1 MMAKKIYTL
10 LMMILFCCGAI
21 AQSKHSK
28 TSLFTSYKGKIMAG
42 YQGWFNAP
50 TDGASR
56 GWRHYQGRNG
66 FKPGSIT
73 DDLWPD
79 VSEYKKIYAT
89 PFKHADSSVAY
100 LPSPYD
106 YSTVD
111 VQFKWM
117 RDYGLDGVFVQR
129 FVVDIRNANGLA
141 GTDKVL
147 QNTLKAAGKYKR
159 ALSLMYDFS
168 GMDDSGA
175 DKVIADWKH
184 LVDDIKLT
192 NGGSKQ
198 PYLYHNG
205 KPLVALWGVGF
216 NDGRRYHLAAVEKIM
231 EFLQHDPV
239 YGGCSILLGVPTYWR
254 DFGNDTEKDPHLHD
268 VLKKAD
274 IIHPW
279 MVGRYNEDTY
289 PRIEARLKDDI
300 AWCKENKLDYVPVI
314 YPGFSWH
321 NMNVGRRANGTDR
334 TVPPLN
340 QIPRNRGQFIWRQVA
355 GSINAGA
362 EMIYVAMFDEI
373 DEGTAIFKIDKNPP
387 VGLSTFVKF
396 EDDIPNDYYLYLAG
410 YAGRVL
416 KKEVPLPASIPLP
429 KGN

>member
-1 MMAKKIYTL
+1 MNNTIKKISVL
-10 LMMILFCCGAI
+10 CLMAFVCCSAI
-21 AQSKHSK
+21 AQTKHSK

-42 YQGWFNAP
+42 YQGWFNTP
-50 TDGASR
+50 TDGANR

-79 VSEYKKIYAT
+79 VSEYKKVYPT
-89 PFKHADSSVAY
+89 PFKHADGTIAY

-117 RDYGLDGVFVQR
+117 KDYGLDGVFVQR
-129 FVVDIRNANGLA
+129 FIVDVRDANGLA
-141 GTDKVL
+141 GTDHVL
-147 QNTLKAAGKYKR
+147 QNALKAAGKYKR

-175 DKVIADWKH
+175 DKVITDWKH
-184 LVDDIKLT
+184 LVDDLKLT
-192 NGGSKQ
+192 AGGNKQ

-216 NDGRRYHLAAVEKIM
+216 NDGRRYNLAAVEKIM
-231 EFLQHDPV
+231 DFLQHDPV

-279 MVGRYNEDTY
+279 MVGRYNEDSY
-289 PRIEARLKDDI
+289 PRFEARLKDDI
-300 AWCKENKLDYVPVI
+300 AWCKENKLDYVPVVF
-314 YPGFSWH
+314 PGFSWH
-321 NMNVGRRANGTDR
+321 NMNVGRRAGGTI
-334 TVPPLN
+334 PQQN
-340 QIPRNRGQFIWRQVA
+340 QIPRNRGQFFWKQLA

-387 VGLSTFVKF
+387 LGLSTFVTF
-396 EDDIPNDYYLYLAG
+396 EEDIPNDYYLYLAG

-416 KKEVPLPASIPLP
+416 RKEVSIPAQIPLP
-429 KGN
+429 KKK